1 MKLGTA
7 IKKEQLPKKH
17 IQSIRTL
24 YSTGDW
30 SHQRLAEKYGVSKH
44 QIRKSVKG
52 VTKTKPTV
60 DERFW
65 SKVKKGNPNECWE
78 WLAAK
83 TSNGYGTFKYNGK
96 TVNSHKFAYQI
107 TNGVCVPSRFHVC
120 HSCDEPSCVNPN
132 HLAPGTPKRNVQGM
146 IESGH
151 HYKGGSKPKLNEVQ
165 TLEVMFYNDLGIKHS
180 NIARFMGIRGS
191 TVKRV
196 LEKDALQIRNQW
208 FGKERT
214 K

>member
-1 MKLGTA
+1 MKTGTA
-7 IKKEQLPKKH
+7 IKKQYLSNEQ
-17 IQSIRTL
+17 IQDIRKL

-30 SHQRLAEKYGVSKH
+30 SHNILSKKYGVSKH
-44 QIRKSVKG
+44 QIRKAVKG
-52 VTKTKPTV
+52 VLKRQPTV
-60 DERFW
+60 EERFW
-65 SKVKKGNPNECWE
+65 SKVTKGDSNECWH
-78 WLAAK
+78 WLAGK

-96 TVNSHKFAYQI
+96 TVNAHKFAYQI
-107 TNGVCVPSRFHVC
+107 THGVCVPSRFHVC
-120 HSCDEPSCVNPN
+120 HSCDNPSCVNPN
-132 HLAPGTPKRNVQGM
+132 HLEPGTPKRNVQGM

-151 HYKGGSKPKLNEVQ
+151 QYKGGSKPKLNEVQ
-165 TLEVMFYNDLGIKHS
+165 TLEVMFYSDLGIKHS